1 MRDHR
6 IAAISGDGISTEVI
20 AADLSVLK
28 ALEAQGAKPP
38 TKDLGELPLL
48 GSPEWA
54 AHGRLGSAPAEAPA
68 RRPRPVCQPGMTR
81 LDWFFLFF

>member
-20 AADLSVLK
+20 AAGLSVLK

-48 GSPEWA
+48 G
-54 AHGRLGSAPAEAPA
+54 
-68 RRPRPVCQPGMTR
+68 
-81 LDWFFLFF
+81 